1 MTKKLDGA
9 TAAPRAQRSQTEGN
23 YYSYVHSIAVAAERK
38 PASPFTVGP
47 SMTQL
52 RGRWPVLHG
61 RTIHTVGLGA

>member
-23 YYSYVHSIAVAAERK
+23 YYYYVLPRWHQNNK

-47 SMTQL
+47 SVTQL